1 MLCCPQTKTQ
11 NVDPVP
17 DSNRMGG
24 ARSRLIEVPNLTS
37 PASDRSQ
44 RSCFSEVLQECLTRH
59 PGIRRAFVLHDH
71 SFSSLD
77 SDRLIV
83 DGLMALAAC
92 APFSARDFIFID
104 RSTEA
109 GTLRRR
115 LPLIRAIC
123 THIRFPISN
132 LIYVS
137 QSSLRVVPTDQ
148 PIDAAMAMPGWV
160 FFHSCCVKFARAH
173 RNRDPG
179 TSLADST
186 DQVLCMNNK
195 IRPQRIA
202 VALSARRI
210 CQERLILSWRGDAG
224 LYSGAQATEEF
235 RREFPSLAG
244 EAVELQESA
253 LAGDPDLGDIYG
265 LPAGPAAASF
275 LHIVTESDYLPWSD
289 RFTEK
294 LLKPVAAS
302 RPFLVFGPPGV
313 LKTFRSIGFQ
323 TFADIF
329 DESYDQIEN
338 PEQRLAAMLRT
349 LDELMRRDYRETL
362 QRSAE
367 VCAHNRDFLRFRL
380 EDRLVGMLDQR
391 LGELAGL
398 REQHRVSDGLN

>member
-1 MLCCPQTKTQ
+1 
-11 NVDPVP
+11 
-17 DSNRMGG
+17 
-24 ARSRLIEVPNLTS
+24 
-37 PASDRSQ
+37 
-44 RSCFSEVLQECLTRH
+44 
-59 PGIRRAFVLHDH
+59 
-71 SFSSLD
+71 
-77 SDRLIV
+77 
-83 DGLMALAAC
+83 MALAAF

-123 THIRFPISN
+123 AHIRFPISN
-132 LIYVS
+132 LQYVS
-137 QSSLRVVPTDQ
+137 QSSLRVVPTGQ
-148 PIDAAMAMPGWV
+148 AVDAAMPGWV
-160 FFHSCCVKFARAH
+160 FFHSCCVKFSRAH
-173 RNRDPG
+173 RTRDHG

-186 DQVLCMNNK
+186 DRILCMNNK

-210 CQERLILSWRGDAG
+210 CQERLILSWRGDPG
-224 LYSGAQATEEF
+224 LYSGEQATAEF
-235 RREFPSLAG
+235 RRAFPSLAG

-294 LLKPVAAS
+294 LLKPVAAG

-313 LKTFRSIGFQ
+313 LQTFRSLGFQ

-349 LDELMRRDYRETL
+349 LEDLLRRDYRETL
-362 QRSAE
+362 ETSAA
-367 VCAHNRDFLRFRL
+367 VCAYNRQFLRFGL

-391 LGELAGL
+391 LGELA
-398 REQHRVSDGLN
+398 V